1 MTSLL
6 TRSSLPWTVS
16 AEGNNARNLQAKDT
30 YTQTY
35 VIIFCAFSGAI
46 LLLLLLNAFLRFRR
60 RNEILR
66 QRQALQHAQA
76 NPTPL
81 DEKEIEAKKEFIMTL
96 LPIKVRF
103 QNSMTQTAYQE
114 VMISNKYPSRH
125 LQLKT
130 LRIIMNFWK
139 KIKMKLLLL
148 QHVPFVWK
156 LFKSVMNCEGRITP
170 NADMFFILH
179 V

>member
-1 MTSLL
+1 MSSLL

-16 AEGNNARNLQAKDT
+16 AEGNNTRHLQAKDT
-30 YTQTY
+30 YFQTY

-60 RNEILR
+60 RSEILR

-81 DEKEIEAKKEFIMTL
+81 DENEIEAKKELIMTL
-96 LPIKVRF
+96 LPIKVRV

-114 VMISNKYPSRH
+114 MMISNKYPSRL

-130 LRIIMNFWK
+130 LRMEMK

-148 QHVPFVWK
+148 QRVLFVWK
-156 LFKSVMNCEGRITP
+156 LSKSVMNCEGPIIP

>member
-1 MTSLL
+1 
-6 TRSSLPWTVS
+6 
-16 AEGNNARNLQAKDT
+16 
-30 YTQTY
+30 

-60 RNEILR
+60 RSEILR

-81 DEKEIEAKKEFIMTL
+81 DENEIEAKKELIMTL
-96 LPIKVRF
+96 LPIKVRV

-114 VMISNKYPSRH
+114 MMISNKYPSRL

-130 LRIIMNFWK
+130 LRMEIMNWK

-148 QHVPFVWK
+148 QRVFY
-156 LFKSVMNCEGRITP
+156 LFGSFP
-170 NADMFFILH
+170 SQ
-179 V
+179 